1 MSSGDSL
8 YDDEPPEGSLDKLR
22 ALLVEHSELRARIS
36 RARKYIFK
44 YEVPYLAGSSLSGEH
59 VYFDPALIKGTIN
72 SPYAR
77 TLVALHEIVEWSL
90 KPWHREYEFRHHLA
104 TAAEDDYCAR
114 LGHSPAKYRALLR
127 PLYKPIEHEA
137 ILSCPPDLDLSPYS
151 GKLKGY
157 LYDLQHGK
165 LPKARVGYGPG
176 VMSRKCALCSM
187 FRAPHDCSLV
197 AGDVQASDVCDRFVR
212 RREEG

>member
-8 YDDEPPEGSLDKLR
+8 YDDEPPTGSLDKLR
-22 ALLVEHSELRARIS
+22 SLLSEHSELRARIS

-59 VYFDPALIKGTIN
+59 VYFDPTLIAGTRN
-72 SPYAR
+72 DPWCR

-90 KPWHREYEFRHHLA
+90 KPWERGYEPRHHMA
-104 TAAEDDYCAR
+104 TAAEDEFVHS
-114 LGHSPAKYRALLR
+114 LGHTSAEYRKLLR

-137 ILSCPPDLDLSPYS
+137 ITSCPPDLDLSPYS

-165 LPKARVGYGPG
+165 LSKARVGYGPG

-197 AGDVQASDVCDRFVR
+197 AGDIAPTDVCDRFVR
-212 RREEG
+212 RREE